1 MRLMLWLIISIGLG
15 SIIAFA
21 YVTWRNWIAPW
32 RQIERLVRQITA
44 GERPRTFLVEG
55 GRRARQISLAL
66 ENIFARQHAIAEQFA
81 QRESGTKTIL
91 SAMHDGLLVVDASGR
106 VVVANETF
114 RKLFSLREV
123 SGGTPLLDAVRNVEL
138 HQLIAETLRNGEP
151 RQSEL
156 ALTGAQKNSERW
168 LQVSAVP
175 MKNDKIE
182 TGGAVVLLHDVTELK
197 RVNEMRS
204 DFVANVSHELRT
216 PLSILRGYI
225 ETLLDNP
232 KTSAKELA
240 RILEVMERHSKRLG
254 LLVDDLLTLAQLE
267 SANSSL
273 QLSEVN
279 LSELFGRVVR
289 DWEKKLVEKRLK
301 VMVDLPPT
309 VATVRAD
316 ETRLQE
322 VLYNLLD
329 NAVKYSH
336 EKGEIR
342 LHAEQG
348 KNGEIALSVSDSG
361 VGIGKNDLPR
371 IFERFYRADKARSPE
386 SIRGTG
392 LGLSIVKHIAQLHG
406 GRVEAESE
414 LGKGTT
420 IRVLLPLQLSNAAV
434 SVTQT

>member
-1 MRLMLWLIISIGLG
+1 MTLMLWLIISISLG

-21 YVTWRNWIAPW
+21 YVAWRNWIAPW

-138 HQLIAETLRNGEP
+138 HQLIVETLRNGEP

-420 IRVLLPLQLSNAAV
+420 IRVLLPLQLSNAAA